1 MIKINY
7 VTKKYGDFTAIENIN
22 IEVADTSVFALTG
35 FNGSGKTTLLNIC
48 AGVVKADEGAVLLDG
63 NDAFDND
70 KERKNLF
77 YVSESM
83 FFPPTA
89 TVKSGA
95 KFYAQNY
102 PNFSFDIFNSIL
114 EIFEINSKK
123 PIRSLSK
130 GMKKQVQLAIGFAA
144 KPKYLLID
152 ETFDGLDPQKKE
164 LLKKLILEYINETN
178 ASIII
183 ASHNLTE
190 VSDICD
196 HVAIINGK
204 NIVLNSAIEDVSENF
219 RKVLV
224 TFKNTVTEKDL
235 ESVKYHRIKISGKTA
250 QIIVCGDVEAEINKL
265 NNMEIESLES
275 ERLTLEEVFIEE
287 TEAQNKNEKIKS
299 IFKK

>member
-1 MIKINY
+1 MGYSPCGHK
-7 VTKKYGDFTAIENIN
+7 E
-22 IEVADTSVFALTG
+22 SV
-35 FNGSGKTTLLNIC
+35 
-48 AGVVKADEGAVLLDG
+48 
-63 NDAFDND
+63 
-70 KERKNLF
+70 
-77 YVSESM
+77 

-89 TVKSGA
+89 TVKGGA
-95 KFYAQNY
+95 RFYANNY
-102 PNFSFDIFNSIL
+102 PDFDFEILKSIL
-114 EIFEINSKK
+114 EIFGIDEKK
-123 PIRSLSK
+123 SIRSLSK

-164 LLKKLILEYINETN
+164 LLKKLILEYISETN

-183 ASHNLTE
+183 ASHNLQE

-204 NIVLNSAIEDVSENF
+204 SVVLNSAIEDVSENF

-224 TFKNTVTEKDL
+224 TFKNTISENDL
-235 ESVKYHRIKISGKTA
+235 SNINYHRIKISGKTA
-250 QIIVCGDVEAEINKL
+250 MIIVCGDVENEIEKL
-265 NNMEIESLES
+265 NSMEIDSLDS

-287 TEAQNKNEKIKS
+287 TEAESTNEKIKS

>member
-1 MIKINY
+1 MIKINS
-7 VTKKYGDFTAIENIN
+7 VTKKYDDFTAVENIN
-22 IEVADTSVFALTG
+22 IEIQDTSVFALTG

-48 AGVVKADEGAVLLDG
+48 AGVVKATSGEVLLDG

-77 YVSESM
+77 YISDNM
-83 FFPPTA
+83 FFPPTS
-89 TVKSGA
+89 TIKSGA
-95 KFYAQNY
+95 KFYANY
-102 PNFSFDIFNSIL
+102 YENFSFDVFNAILGIFGLNEKLTI
-114 EIFEINSKK
+114 K
-123 PIRSLSK
+123 SLSK

-152 ETFDGLDPQKKE
+152 ETFDGLDPHKKE
-164 LLKKLILEYINETN
+164 LLKKLILEYINETG
-178 ASIII
+178 ASIVI

-196 HVAIINGK
+196 HIAILNGK
-204 NIVLNSAIEDVSENF
+204 NVILNCAIEDVSEKF

-224 TFKNTVTEKDL
+224 TFKNEVTENDL
-235 ESVKYHRIKISGKTA
+235 AHINYHRIKLSGKTA
-250 QIIVCGDVEAEINKL
+250 MMTICGNVENELVKL
-265 NNMEIESLES
+265 ESMGVESLES

-287 TEAQNKNEKIKS
+287 TEAANENEKIKS